1 MKALVILAA
10 AAAAAM
16 VACSSDGASVG
27 VPADSGAGASG
38 GDGGAAGGGSGGQ
51 AGSPAGGDAGQATGG
66 SPAGGA
72 SGSGGAGQ
80 GGAPPDGGGGGGALD
95 GGWTKDCHPNKFLCD
110 VKMCAGAWMEW
121 AKPPIAKRCCTGA
134 YGPCGMDFQDGK
146 GCIPCA
152 APLNEP
158 KDT

>member
-1 MKALVILAA
+1 MTKKVILLAVLL
-10 AAAAAM
+10 

-27 VPADSGAGASG
+27 EPGDSGASGSG
-38 GDGGAAGGGSGGQ
+38 GTEAGGGGSGGQ
-51 AGSPAGGDAGQATGG
+51 AGSPAGGDAGQGATGG
-66 SPAGGA
+66 SSGGTTGGGGTGGA
-72 SGSGGAGQ
+72 T
-80 GGAPPDGGGGGGALD
+80 PPDGGGGTGALD

-110 VKMCAGAWMEW
+110 VKLCNGVWMEW